1 MKILDCES
9 IGSTYKSLENIL
21 GIKKS
26 RLHKL
31 FDSVKIYDDSCSD
44 IEPTQ
49 RLFSY
54 VIHATHC
61 QSDFDAT
68 YWFHCTRTWSSNTFD
83 KGLLPL
89 GQVIDKIWD
98 FLFDLTKGQVTSQQ
112 WADFK
117 HSIESSNSHGADLY
131 RMKLANA
138 KLHGGPHAL
147 LIREAA
153 IEAAKSSMYWNY
165 FEIPEIVDDIFK
177 CCPYRIDLRHEFV
190 TKTAPCIVKFR
201 DDSAEIGPLRR
212 ALIYAYHKHHN
223 LDLLPAS
230 NCCFPDEGIQI
241 PNDGSFKVEFLP
253 EGINSH

>member
-1 MKILDCES
+1 MKTLDCES
-9 IGSTYKSLENIL
+9 LSSTYKSLEFIL
-21 GIKKS
+21 GLTKHELQQI
-26 RLHKL
+26 
-31 FDSVKIYDDSCSD
+31 FDSTDIPGRVSDSAD
-44 IEPTQ
+44 PAKE
-49 RLFSY
+49 LFSY
-54 VIHATHC
+54 IERQTHC
-61 QSDFDAT
+61 QAEFDAT
-68 YWFHCTRTWSSNTFD
+68 CWFHCTRTWPSNTFD
-83 KGLLPL
+83 IGLLPL
-89 GQVIDKIWD
+89 DQVIDKIWN
-98 FLFDLTKGQVTSQQ
+98 FLFDLTKGQITSQQ

-117 HSIESSNSHGADLY
+117 HSIESSNSHWADLY

-165 FEIPEIVDDIFK
+165 FEIPEIVYDISE
-177 CCPYRIDLRHEFV
+177 CCPYRIDLKHEFV

-201 DDSAEIGPLRR
+201 DDRAEIGPLRG
-212 ALIYAYHKHHN
+212 ALIYVYHKHRN

-230 NCCFPDEGIQI
+230 NCCFPGEGIRI